1 MGFRENL
8 KAELMYAD
16 MPVRELAALSG
27 VKKQTI
33 DSYLREKGYSPSAEA
48 AVKLA
53 RALGVTV
60 EHLVTGETEPDG
72 AEEAAGRKAALRQLA
87 RTTAALNDA
96 TLKTLITIAKALKTS
111 GD

>member
-1 MGFRENL
+1 
-8 KAELMYAD
+8 MYAD

-53 RALGVTV
+53 QVLGVTV
-60 EHLVTGETEPDG
+60 EYLVTGETGTGDK
-72 AEEAAGRKAALRQLA
+72 EETAGRKAALRQLA
-87 RTTAALNDA
+87 RTAAALNDA
-96 TLKTLITIAKALKTS
+96 TLKTLITIAKALSTNTV
-111 GD
+111 